1 MMHAKY
7 RGQEFEAVI
16 AFCKA
21 LKNSFGGE
29 LAGYYDMWI
38 ERCEELMKQDL
49 PKNWDGV
56 FRATSK

>member
-29 LAGYYDMWI
+29 LTGYYDMWI
-38 ERCEELMKQDL
+38 ERCEELMEQDL
-49 PKNWDGV
+49 PNDWDGI